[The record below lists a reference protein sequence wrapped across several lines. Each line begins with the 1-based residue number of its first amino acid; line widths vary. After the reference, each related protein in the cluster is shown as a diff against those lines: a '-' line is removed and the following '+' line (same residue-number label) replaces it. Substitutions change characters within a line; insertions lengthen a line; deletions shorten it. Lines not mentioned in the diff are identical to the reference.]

1 MDDYKIGIEM
11 YKKAIDFM
19 DYRYEIDKAG
29 GVAVLKIQ
37 NGEYLISVWDEE
49 VNESAYLC
57 AEVGAICEAH
67 KLNQKVTHS
76 LCVCRQNDGEK
87 QKILTPC
94 GICQERLFFWGENV
108 KCAITNENND
118 VIFKT
123 LKELQPYYWNN

>member
-19 DYRYEIDKAG
+19 NFRYGPDKAG